1 MGASS
6 SALNCGSKKD
16 KKKKDKKSP
25 QQVLLFVLHKNDRFA
40 TYIIKMSLKMHFQN
54 LTKSFRL
61 KYFPL
66 I

>member
-25 QQVLLFVLHKNDRFA
+25 QQVLLFVLIEMIDLQHR
-40 TYIIKMSLKMHFQN
+40 
-54 LTKSFRL
+54 
-61 KYFPL
+61 
-66 I
+66 